1 MIIAIASFKG
11 GVGKTTTAI
20 HLAAYFQAHGN
31 TLLIDAD
38 PNRSASDW
46 AARGALPFQVADPQ
60 QQATGSYDH
69 IVIDTQARPVLEEL
83 AVLADS
89 CELLILPTTPD
100 LLSLDAL
107 ALTIEYLQSIDAHR
121 YRVLL
126 TVVPPKPSKDGEQA
140 QQMLVQANLPVFATR
155 IRRYAA
161 YRKAANEGKLVT
173 NVRDPRSQLAWG
185 DYQQVGD
192 ELWLKQSP
200 PGTEDLDAQQTD

>member
-20 HLAAYFQAHGN
+20 HLAAYFQAQGR

-38 PNRSASDW
+38 PNRSASAW
-46 AARGALPFQVADPQ
+46 AARGSLPFQVVSEQ
-60 QQATGSYDH
+60 QPYHSTYDH
-69 IVIDTQARPVLEEL
+69 IIIDTQARPVLEDL

-89 CELLILPTTPD
+89 CEVLILPTTPD
-100 LLSLDAL
+100 ILALDAL
-107 ALTIEYLQSIDAHR
+107 ALTLEYLQSIEAYR

-140 QQMLVQANLPVFATR
+140 RQMLTAADLPVFVTS

-161 YRKAANEGKLVT
+161 YRKAANEGKLVFD
-173 NVRDPRSQLAWG
+173 VRDPRAKIAWE
-185 DYQQVGD
+185 DYQRVGD
-192 ELWLKQSP
+192 ELRLK
-200 PGTEDLDAQQTD
+200 

>member
-38 PNRSASDW
+38 PNRSASNW
-46 AARGALPFQVADPQ
+46 ASRKELPFQVVDERQEAPSD
-60 QQATGSYDH
+60 YDH
-69 IVIDTQARPVLEEL
+69 IIIDTQARPMVEDL

-89 CELLILPTTPD
+89 CEVLILPTTPD

-107 ALTIEYLQSIDAHR
+107 ALTIEYLQSIEAHR
-121 YRVLL
+121 YRILL

-140 QQMLVQANLPVFATR
+140 HQMLQQAGLPVLTTR

-173 NVRDPRSQLAWG
+173 AIRDPRAQVGWQDYRQL
-185 DYQQVGD
+185 GD
-192 ELWLKQSP
+192 ELWHCQRPSP
-200 PGTEDLDAQQTD
+200 S